1 MIMLGLG
8 VVQEVNVD
16 EYSYSITP
24 TYMNPIWM
32 CDQSMLGILYSNVE
46 HVRVSY
52 DVMLVCVVYSP

>member
-1 MIMLGLG
+1 MIMLGL
-8 VVQEVNVD
+8 VVVYMAND
-16 EYSYSITP
+16 EIYSFSMTP
-24 TYMNPIWM
+24 TNMNPIWM